1 MLVQTKRIGLLC
13 LLCAIPLLEAN
24 AGELRKTGSMELYCG
39 PPLALDIQLADVTAN
54 ETLFLRTLES
64 ALRHT
69 WRDKEPFPIG
79 GRLCTPSNRCQQ
91 VSGAMVFKTL
101 DIERSASG
109 SYKFKSADGRV
120 LEGAFKLV
128 RKKPPK
134 PSLCM

>member
-1 MLVQTKRIGLLC
+1 MLVQTKKIGLLC

-24 AGELRKTGSMELYCG
+24 AGEPRKTGSMKLYCG

-69 WRDKEPFPIG
+69 WKDREPFSIG
-79 GRLCTPSNRCQQ
+79 GRLCTQSNECQQ
-91 VSGAMVFKTL
+91 VSGSMVFKTL

-120 LEGAFKLV
+120 LEGSFKLV
-128 RKKPPK
+128 RKKTPK